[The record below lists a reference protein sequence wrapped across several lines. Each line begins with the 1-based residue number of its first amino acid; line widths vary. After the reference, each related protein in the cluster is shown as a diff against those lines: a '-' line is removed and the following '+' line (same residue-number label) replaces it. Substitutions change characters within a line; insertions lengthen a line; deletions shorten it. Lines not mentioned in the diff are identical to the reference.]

1 MSSFFRYP
9 GGKTKIYNIIE
20 KELSKYDIPETYAE
34 PFFGGGSVGL
44 KLLSSNSN
52 IKSIYIN
59 DKNSALE
66 CLWTSVIK
74 YPKELKK
81 MILSYVPSVE
91 SFFKIKQQ
99 LLNYTKQQNEN
110 SDTVIKYGFMQL
122 AIHQISYSGLGVKS
136 GGPLGG
142 KKQQS
147 KYKIDCRWSP
157 QYMCNKIDKVHNLF
171 KQRQV
176 EMHNDDFDCF
186 IKKVDG
192 IKALIYLDPPY
203 YIKGNELYQ
212 YGFSTE
218 DHIRLSN
225 CLKNIKSRW
234 VLSYDNCP
242 EIHDLYSWAKI
253 TDINVKYTINTSR
266 KKSELLIT
274 NDI

>member
-44 KLLSSNSN
+44 KLLFSNSN